1 MFTDDLYEMFIAAAS
16 IEFYSVFSHCLEIN
30 ESDMTH
36 QVQEL
41 IKRLPA
47 VNKVSKK
54 HPISHN
60 KCAET
65 VQTIDGNECRTN

>member
-54 HPISHN
+54 QPNN
-60 KCAET
+60 KCAES
-65 VQTIDGNECRTN
+65 VQKIDGNECRTN